1 MTKLLF
7 FPGNY
12 KKFPRYFTRKF
23 GFLFLFV
30 VLLNLAGFTQ
40 QVEIRGKILDE
51 GSKQSVIGATI
62 KLKGQPGGAI
72 SNVDGDFHANVKSL
86 PVTLVVSNIGYKY
99 QEIDVYEAEPITIF
113 LAEDQNRLN
122 SVVVVGYGTQKRSEL
137 TGSVSSL
144 PVEKLKQAGTSFESA
159 LQGAISG
166 VQVTQTS
173 GAPGSGVSIRI
184 RGGNSITGGN
194 DPLYVIDGFPVY
206 NNSSETN
213 AGALNSQPVNPLSS
227 INPGDIESVDVL
239 KDASATAIYGS
250 RGANGVVIITTKKGK
265 AGVNKV
271 TYDGS
276 IGVQTASKKID
287 LLNAKEWATLK
298 NDARI
303 NSGKAPLYSASQLD
317 SLGRAGTDW
326 QSAALRSATIQNHN
340 LSFTGGNDKTHY
352 SVSTG
357 YLSQDG
363 ILVGTDFRRF
373 SSRIALDS
381 KISNKF
387 TVGINLNGSKSD
399 ANQTSFG
406 NVQAVGDNI
415 LSILYMPPTVPIKTK
430 TGAYTFASPYESA
443 VANPIATLNLAKNLN
458 TNYRVL
464 GTIYGEYK
472 IVEGLK
478 AKVLVGTDILAN
490 KQNRYLPASIYE
502 GASLGGVAT
511 VGSKFTNR
519 WLNENTLTYN
529 KTFSEVHNV
538 EALAGLTQE
547 SSKSEGVIASSQG
560 FINDILQ
567 YNDLYSGSTT
577 NKSYSSYTGYSLL
590 SYLGRINYNYK
601 QTYFVTASV
610 RRDGTSRLGANSRWG
625 NFPSAAVAWKINK
638 EPFFKPLSESISNL
652 KIRLGAGRTGNSEIL
667 PFQSLSLLTVFSYP
681 TGSGTTTN
689 SGYAPARVANPDLKW
704 ETTTQ
709 YDGGIDLGL
718 FSDRI
723 NLVFDAYYK
732 KTTDLLLDVQL
743 PYTSG
748 FASAYQNYGSVQNKG
763 IELGLNTENIKGKFG
778 WNTNVIF
785 SLNRNKVL
793 SLGNGL
799 QSYIVTISGG
809 NSASIVQVGQPLGS
823 FYGYKADG
831 IFKSTDNIANTPRID
846 QTGTKPGDVRYKD
859 ISGPNGKPDGIIS
872 QAYDRTLIGNA
883 QPKFTFGFTNNFTY
897 KHFDLSL
904 SFSGSVGNKI
914 YSSILQN
921 LQLTTGFQNGIKGL
935 TDHWTTAN
943 EKAQYPRA
951 NENVPATPASDLY
964 VYDGSYIR
972 LKNISFGYNLPK
984 RVVSK
989 LKISNLRLYVSAQNL
1004 KTWTSYK
1011 GYDPEVNYY
1020 EANSALQGV
1029 DYSAYPTSKTVTGG
1043 LSVTF

>member
-1 MTKLLF
+1 MTKLQLF
-7 FPGNY
+7 WGNY
-12 KKFPRYFTRKF
+12 KKFPGHAVCKI
-23 GFLFLFV
+23 GILFLLTL
-30 VLLNLAGFTQ
+30 LLNLTGYAQ

-51 GSKQSVIGATI
+51 GSKLSVIGATI
-62 KLKGQPGGAI
+62 KLKGLPGGAV
-72 SNVDGDFHANVKSL
+72 SNVDGDFQVNVKAL
-86 PVTLVVSNIGYKY
+86 PVTLLVSNIGYKY

-113 LAEDQNRLN
+113 LAEDQNRLS

-144 PVEKLKQAGTSFESA
+144 PVDKLKQAGPSFESA

-194 DPLYVIDGFPVY
+194 DPLYVIDGFPIY
-206 NNSSETN
+206 NNSNESN
-213 AGALNSQPVNPLSS
+213 AGALNSQAINPLSS

-276 IGVQTASKKID
+276 LGVQTASKKID
-287 LLNAKEWATLK
+287 QLNAKEWATLK
-298 NDARI
+298 NDARA
-303 NSGKAPLYSASQLD
+303 NSGKAPLFSAAQLD
-317 SLGRAGTDW
+317 SLGSAGTDW

-340 LSFTGGNDKTHY
+340 LSFTGGNEKTHY
-352 SVSTG
+352 SISTG
-357 YLSQDG
+357 YLKQDG
-363 ILVGTDFRRF
+363 ILIGTDFSRF
-373 SSRIALDS
+373 SSRVSLDS

-399 ANQTSFG
+399 ASQASFG
-406 NVQAVGDNI
+406 NVQGVGDNI
-415 LSILYMPPTVPIKTK
+415 LSILYMPPTVPIRTK

-443 VANPIATLNLAKNLN
+443 VANPIATLNLATNLN
-458 TNYRVL
+458 TNYRLL

-472 IVEGLK
+472 IIEGLK
-478 AKVLVGTDILAN
+478 AKVLFGTDILAN
-490 KQNRYLPASIYE
+490 KQNRYLPSSLYE
-502 GASLGGVAT
+502 GASVGGIAT

-529 KTFSEVHNV
+529 KTFSDVHNV
-538 EALAGLTQE
+538 EALVGLTQE

-577 NKSYSSYTGYSLL
+577 NKSYSSYSGYSLL
-590 SYLGRINYNYK
+590 SYLGRVNYNYK
-601 QTYFVTASV
+601 QTYFLTASV
-610 RRDGTSRLGANSRWG
+610 RRDGTSRLGVNSKWG
-625 NFPSAAVAWKINK
+625 NFPSAAIAWKVNK
-638 EPFFKPLSESISNL
+638 ESFFQPLSETVSNL
-652 KIRLGAGRTGNSEIL
+652 KLRFGAGKTGNSEIV
-667 PFQSLSLLTVFSYP
+667 PYQSLSLLSVYSYP

-689 SGYAPARVANPDLKW
+689 AGYAPARVANPDLKW
-704 ETTTQ
+704 ETTAQ

-718 FSDRI
+718 FKDRI
-723 NLVFDAYYK
+723 NLIFDAYYK

-748 FASAYQNYGSVQNKG
+748 FASAYENYGSVENKG
-763 IELGLNTENIKGKFG
+763 IELGLNTENFKGKFG

-799 QSYIVTISGG
+799 QSYVVTLSGT
-809 NSASIVQVGQPLGS
+809 NTAAIVQVGQPLGS

-831 IFKSTDNIANTPRID
+831 VFKSTDNISTTPRID

-872 QAYDRTLIGNA
+872 QAYDRALIGNA

-897 KHFDLSL
+897 AHFDLSVSL
-904 SFSGSVGNKI
+904 SGSIGNKI
-914 YSSILQN
+914 YSNILQQ

-935 TDHWTTAN
+935 TDHWTAAN
-943 EKAQYPRA
+943 ENAQYPRA
-951 NENVPATPASDLY
+951 NENVPTTPNSDLY
-964 VYDGSYIR
+964 VYDGSYVR
-972 LKNISFGYNLPK
+972 LKNISFGYNFPK
-984 RVVSK
+984 RIVAK

-1020 EANSALQGV
+1020 EGNSALQGI
-1029 DYSAYPTSKTVTGG
+1029 DYSAYPTAKTVTGG